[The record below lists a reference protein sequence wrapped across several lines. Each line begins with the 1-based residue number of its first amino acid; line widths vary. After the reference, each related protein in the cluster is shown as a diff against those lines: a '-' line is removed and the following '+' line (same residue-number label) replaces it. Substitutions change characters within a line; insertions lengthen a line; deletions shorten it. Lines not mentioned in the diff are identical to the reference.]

1 MKDENNVIETKTEI
15 VTEYYDN
22 GPKEVT
28 YGTV

>member
-1 MKDENNVIETKTEI
+1 MMKDENNVIEMKDEI

-28 YGTV
+28 YV

>member
-1 MKDENNVIETKTEI
+1 MKDENNVIEMKTEI